1 MSTLDDEVA
10 RMTKGL
16 FDNAKDVFD
25 IWMFQ
30 PHRHGEFGVREI
42 QDIRDVVHG
51 LTAVLKSH
59 DKQSALKVVS
69 R

>member
-1 MSTLDDEVA
+1 MSALDDDVA

-30 PHRHGEFGVREI
+30 PHRHGEFGVQEI
-42 QDIRDVVHG
+42 QDIRDVIHG
-51 LTAVLKSH
+51 LTAVLKAH
-59 DKQSALKVVS
+59 DKPSNLKVAA